1 MKKVGA
7 ILLDTRS
14 IQKYVFASNK
24 LKTNAGASYLV
35 DSIFSDLMENHVLDR
50 AKMPPAHWRDAD
62 SVQLFD
68 PQNAECEYEIVYIGG
83 GNMFILV
90 NAKEGQSDDD
100 IKAACKDIVKKW
112 SRLMLEHIPG
122 VKTGAAVD
130 VLELKETEPEALSKE
145 LNAQL
150 SEKMYKQLKEN
161 QNTVLP
167 QVDLPYTGLTLE
179 CDISGKTANV
189 IDYTSG
195 SRRWIS
201 AEVEAK
207 IDAFKF
213 AQDKLNEQYKD
224 ILNSDGQ
231 SYEFASEFDK
241 LGYKDGESY
250 ICVIHIDGNNM
261 GLKFGSCEGL
271 QERKALSIK
280 VADKVNAA
288 FSELLKS
295 IVKEYP
301 SYEKY
306 LDTENLKDKEHDKK
320 ILPIRPIIIGGDDV
334 TFVCPGRL
342 GITYAKR
349 YIKAANDGNL
359 LSDEQYKKMCDK
371 NEGVSM
377 SQQMSCCGGIAIV
390 PAKYPFFRAY
400 ELAEQLCSSAK
411 KKSRQTDNSLID
423 FAILHGDM
431 YSSIENLRRDQYEG
445 VEGGL
450 HYGPYNIVVNEAA
463 KTDKTDKKKQA
474 DDKTHID
481 DLLSLMQ
488 KLKAK
493 VPENKIKKLREVL
506 TQDEHSIIRY
516 LELSDRLKNI
526 LAEETNGADDTAKAF
541 WQKKNGE
548 DEERQKTRYIDAIEI
563 MDFMPK
569 TYDSSKEAE

>member
-1 MKKVGA
+1 MRKVGA

-35 DSIFSDLMENHVLDR
+35 DSIFSDLMENRVLKDY
-50 AKMPPAHWRDAD
+50 KMSRSEKAWDKVK
-62 SVQLFD
+62 SIQLFAD
-68 PQNAECEYEIVYIGG
+68 GGSAYDCEIVYIGG

-112 SRLMLEHIPG
+112 SRLMLEYIPG

-130 VLELKETEPEALSKE
+130 VLVLKETEPEALSKE
-145 LNAQL
+145 LNTQL

-189 IDYTSG
+189 IDHTSG
-195 SRRWIS
+195 SSRWIS

-213 AQDKLNEQYKD
+213 AQDKLNKQYSE
-224 ILNSDGQ
+224 ILNADGQ
-231 SYEFASEFDK
+231 KYEFAGEFDK

-271 QERKALSIK
+271 QERKDLSIR
-280 VADKVNAA
+280 VADKVNDA
-288 FSELLKS
+288 FSKLLKS
-295 IVKEYP
+295 IVEEYP
-301 SYEKY
+301 SYENY
-306 LDTENLKDKEHDKK
+306 LDCKNLEDEEHGKK

-342 GITYAKR
+342 GLTYAER
-349 YIKAANDGNL
+349 YIKAANEGKL
-359 LSDEQYKKMCDK
+359 LNDVQYKRMCSK
-371 NEGVSM
+371 NKGVSM

-400 ELAEQLCSSAK
+400 ELAEQLCGIAK
-411 KKSRQTDNSLID
+411 QKSRETDNSLID

-450 HYGPYNIVVNEAA
+450 HYGPYSIINEC
-463 KTDKTDKKKQA
+463 KDKS
-474 DDKTHID
+474 HIE
-481 DLLSLMQ
+481 DLFALMQ
-488 KLKAK
+488 KLKDK

-516 LELSDRLKNI
+516 LELSDKLKDI
-526 LAEETNGADDTAKAF
+526 ITAESDGADNTAKAF
-541 WQKKNGE
+541 WQKKKDE
-548 DEERQKTRYIDAIEI
+548 DRLKTRYIDAIEI
-563 MDFMPK
+563 IDFMPK
-569 TYDSSKEAE
+569 ADDSSKEDE

>member
-1 MKKVGA
+1 MRKVGA

-35 DSIFSDLMENHVLDR
+35 DSIFSDLMENHVLKDY
-50 AKMPPAHWRDAD
+50 KMPRGEKAWDKVK
-62 SVQLFD
+62 SIQLFAD
-68 PQNAECEYEIVYIGG
+68 GGSAYDCEIVYIGG

-90 NAKEGQSDDD
+90 NAEEGQSDDD

-112 SRLMLEHIPG
+112 SRLMLEYIPG

-130 VLELKETEPEALSKE
+130 VLVLKETEPEALSKE
-145 LNAQL
+145 LNTQL

-189 IDYTSG
+189 IDYTGG

-207 IDAFKF
+207 INAFKF
-213 AQDKLNEQYKD
+213 AQDKLNEQYCE
-224 ILNSDGQ
+224 ILNTKGQ
-231 SYEFASEFDK
+231 KYEFAGEFDK

-271 QERKALSIK
+271 QERKQLSLD
-280 VADKVNAA
+280 VAKKVNTA
-288 FSELLKS
+288 FSKLLES
-295 IVKEYP
+295 IVAEYP
-301 SYEKY
+301 SYEDY
-306 LDTENLKDKEHDKK
+306 LDCKNLEDEEHGKK

-349 YIKAANDGNL
+349 YIEAANDGNL
-359 LSDEQYKKMCDK
+359 LNDKQYEEMCKK

-450 HYGPYNIVVNEAA
+450 HYGPYSIIN
-463 KTDKTDKKKQA
+463 KTKDNS
-474 DDKTHID
+474 HIN

-488 KLKAK
+488 KLKDK

-526 LAEETNGADDTAKAF
+526 LAEESNSKDDSAKAF

-548 DEERQKTRYIDAIEI
+548 DEKKTRYIDAIEI
-563 MDFMPK
+563 IDFMPK
-569 TYDSSKEAE
+569 TENSSKEAE